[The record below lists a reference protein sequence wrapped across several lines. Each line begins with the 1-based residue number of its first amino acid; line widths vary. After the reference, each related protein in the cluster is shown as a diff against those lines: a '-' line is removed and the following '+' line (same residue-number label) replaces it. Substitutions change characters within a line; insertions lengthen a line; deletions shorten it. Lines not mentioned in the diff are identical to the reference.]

1 MVSKAHEKGLKVI
14 MDVVTN
20 HCGIDHWWMK
30 DMPFKDWVNM
40 HDEYVGTSHRFSV
53 LTDPYGSQHDREIM
67 SRGWFVPSMPDMNLD
82 NPFVLS
88 YFEQWAAW
96 WIEYAGL
103 DGLRVD
109 TFFTILSVK
118 SHKNNISFLA
128 NFNNIITKETSSVF
142 ANLI

>member
-82 NPFVLS
+82 NPFVTQLFRAVGS
-88 YFEQWAAW
+88 MVDRICGSGWP
-96 WIEYAGL
+96 AGGHIPL
-103 DGLRVD
+103 
-109 TFFTILSVK
+109 
-118 SHKNNISFLA
+118 
-128 NFNNIITKETSSVF
+128 
-142 ANLI
+142 